1 MGERR
6 GAEIILAMGGTHGVG
21 VGGGEEG
28 EVEEEGEKEGGELL
42 RLWFCLLTEKLKD
55 EEKAAGG

>member
-1 MGERR
+1 M
-6 GAEIILAMGGTHGVG
+6 ILAMGGTHGVG

-28 EVEEEGEKEGGELL
+28 EKEEGREL

-55 EEKAAGG
+55 EEKAAGEREIWRRF

>member
-1 MGERR
+1 M
-6 GAEIILAMGGTHGVG
+6 ILAMGGTHGVG

-28 EVEEEGEKEGGELL
+28 EVEEEGEKEEGREL

-55 EEKAAGG
+55 EEKAAGEREIWRRF

>member
-1 MGERR
+1 M
-6 GAEIILAMGGTHGVG
+6 ILAMGGTHGVG

-28 EVEEEGEKEGGELL
+28 EKEEGEVEEEGEKEEGGGELL

-55 EEKAAGG
+55 EEKVAGE

>member
-1 MGERR
+1 M
-6 GAEIILAMGGTHGVG
+6 ILAMGGTHGVG

-28 EVEEEGEKEGGELL
+28 EVEEEGEKEEGGEL

-55 EEKAAGG
+55 EEKAAGE

>member
-1 MGERR
+1 M
-6 GAEIILAMGGTHGVG
+6 ILAMGGTHGVG

-28 EVEEEGEKEGGELL
+28 EVEEEEEKEEGEEEGGGELL

-55 EEKAAGG
+55 EEKAAGE

>member
-1 MGERR
+1 M
-6 GAEIILAMGGTHGVG
+6 ILAMGGTHGVG

-28 EVEEEGEKEGGELL
+28 EVEEEGEKEEGGELL

-55 EEKAAGG
+55 EEKVAGE

>member
-28 EVEEEGEKEGGELL
+28 EVEEEGGELL

-55 EEKAAGG
+55 EEKVTGE

>member
-1 MGERR
+1 
-6 GAEIILAMGGTHGVG
+6 MGGTHGVG

-28 EVEEEGEKEGGELL
+28 EVKEGGEKEEGVKLL

-55 EEKAAGG
+55 EEKAAGE

>member
-1 MGERR
+1 M
-6 GAEIILAMGGTHGVG
+6 ILAMGGTHGVG

-28 EVEEEGEKEGGELL
+28 EVEEEVEKEEGEKEGGELL

-55 EEKAAGG
+55 EEKVAGE

>member
-1 MGERR
+1 
-6 GAEIILAMGGTHGVG
+6 MGGTHGVG

-28 EVEEEGEKEGGELL
+28 EKEEGGELL

-55 EEKAAGG
+55 EEKAAGE